1 MKRISVFLLT
11 AVLLFSMAGCG
22 VTEPSQQEENFS
34 FTYNGTKIM
43 LDAQA
48 APILDALGEPRSYT
62 EEPSCAFDGMD
73 KTYYYGSFYLSTYP
87 LDGKDCIY
95 NLWFADD
102 TVATEEGIRIGSTQ
116 SQVEEAYGRDCFNGT
131 NSFVLT
137 RGQSRLV
144 ILMEDGN
151 VSSIRYEVID
161 GSLLQ

>member
-1 MKRISVFLLT
+1 
-11 AVLLFSMAGCG
+11 
-22 VTEPSQQEENFS
+22 
-34 FTYNGTKIM
+34 
-43 LDAQA
+43 
-48 APILDALGEPRSYT
+48 
-62 EEPSCAFDGMD
+62 MD

-131 NSFVLT
+131 NCFVLT

-144 ILMEDGN
+144 ILMEEGK
-151 VSSIRYEVID
+151 VSSIRYEGID
-161 GSLLQ
+161 GGLLQ